1 MVYCVPKYVDSRSF
15 CVVRA
20 PSRHSQALHFIAMK
34 PSTTAILLTLAI
46 VIALAQCASDSS
58 SRQRPRQSREEEDE
72 IRFKRPFAYIVIL
85 LGLSIAPVI
94 GRFLVCV
101 LTDPVIPIL
110 FRELKNR
117 AKNSLLKIFL
127 SNRGD
132 GSNNRVDVVTNKKQE
147 VDDTDT
153 EKEVDDTVT
162 EKED

>member
-1 MVYCVPKYVDSRSF
+1 MVYCVSESMWTPARF
-15 CVVRA
+15 CVVRLPLA
-20 PSRHSQALHFIAMK
+20 TRQALHFIFAMK
-34 PSTTAILLTLAI
+34 TSTTAILLTLAI

-58 SRQRPRQSREEEDE
+58 SRQRPRHSREEEDE
-72 IRFKRPFAYIVIL
+72 IRFKRPFAYIVIS
-85 LGLSIAPVI
+85 LGLSVAPVI

-117 AKNSLLKIFL
+117 AKKSLFKIFS

-132 GSNNRVDVVTNKKQE
+132 DSDNRVD
-147 VDDTDT
+147 DTVT